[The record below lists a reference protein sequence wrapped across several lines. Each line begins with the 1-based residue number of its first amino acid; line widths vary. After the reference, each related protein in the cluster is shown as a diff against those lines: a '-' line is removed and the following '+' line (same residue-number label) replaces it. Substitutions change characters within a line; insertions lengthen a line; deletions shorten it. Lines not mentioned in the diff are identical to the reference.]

1 MGAAATARN
10 CGVSPLLIGLT
21 VVSLGTSA
29 PELLVSAMA
38 ARSGNPALCIGN
50 AIGSNI
56 TNIALVLGIAAL
68 ITPMAIHPKI
78 IRREL
83 PLLIGATLLAGALM
97 IDGDLSRLDGAVLLI
112 CFVSLLLWIVVEG
125 LRDRSAAVNDD
136 EIPQDLSNAKA
147 IGWLVFGL
155 VVLLVSSRGLV
166 WGAIGIAR
174 HFEVNEL
181 IIGLTIVAFG
191 TSLPELA
198 ATATAAHKNENE
210 LAIGNIVGSN
220 LFNILGVLCL
230 PGLIAPRRL
239 FPEMMTRDY
248 PVMLMVT
255 VLLFVFAAMSKKVSR
270 LHGALFVAIFLGYLG
285 WLYLQSQ

>member
-1 MGAAATARN
+1 MIGAAASARN
-10 CGVSPLLIGLT
+10 FGVSPLLIGLT

-38 ARSGNPALCIGN
+38 ARNGSPALCIGN

-56 TNIALVLGIAAL
+56 TNIALVLGVAAL
-68 ITPMAIHPKI
+68 IAPVAIHPKI
-78 IRREL
+78 LRREL
-83 PLLIGATLLAGALM
+83 PLLIGATLLAGGLM
-97 IDGDLSRLDGAVLLI
+97 LDGDLSRVDGAILLGG
-112 CFVSLLLWIVVEG
+112 FVSLLGWIIIEG
-125 LRDRSAAVNDD
+125 LRDRSANMNE
-136 EIPQDLSNAKA
+136 EIPDDLSTPVA
-147 IGWLVFGL
+147 IAWLVLGL
-155 VVLLVSSRGLV
+155 VILLISSRGLV
-166 WGAIGIAR
+166 WGAVGIAR
-174 HFEVNEL
+174 HFEVSEL

-239 FPEMMTRDY
+239 LPQMMTRDY

-255 VLLFVFAAMSKKVSR
+255 VLLFAFALMSKKISRVS
-270 LHGALFVAIFLGYLG
+270 GGLFVAIFAAYIG
-285 WLYLQSQ
+285 WLYLHA